1 MRKMRAFLLLVVCSA
16 VGAAGDFELL
26 RYNHPGLRVDLGVGL
41 WAWPLPMDFDGDGD
55 MDLVVSCPDKP
66 HNGTYFFENP
76 GPSSVGEK
84 TPAFKSAR
92 RLGPGFSNITLSW
105 VEGRPRVLL
114 PGEEIVGFLQGRLDQ
129 RRKIYPR
136 SNVHTVE
143 AVRAPGENVSG
154 LFVGKFDQS
163 RKSPS
168 RAKSRVA
175 ARVRANQWKWVDYDG
190 DGALDLAVGVGWWG
204 DYGWDNA
211 FNVRGQWTNGPL
223 HGFVYLI
230 RNRGSSAKPRY
241 AEPVKLTAGGKPIDV
256 FGMPSPNFADFDGD
270 GDLDLLCG
278 EFIDGFTY
286 FENVGS
292 RRAPQYAPG
301 RRLAREGK
309 PIRMP
314 LCMIVPAAVD
324 WDRDGDVDLI
334 VGQEDGRVAF
344 LENTGRTANGMPVF
358 RDPRF
363 FKQEADAV
371 KFGALATPACFDWDG
386 DGDEDILCGDTAGE
400 IGFIENLGGFPPRWA
415 APRRL
420 RAGGKPIRIMAGPNG
435 SIQGP
440 AEAKWGY
447 TVLSAADWD
456 HDGLPDIVAN
466 SIWGRVVWFRN
477 IGTRRRPKLAPP
489 RPIQVEW
496 PGRPPK
502 PAWNWWNPVGEELV
516 TQWRTTPAVV
526 DWNRDGINDLV
537 MLDHEGYLA
546 FFRRVRRGGKLLLL
560 PGERIFRGG
569 TIGRF
574 GRISGRKTDPLRL
587 NDGAAGKSGRRKFCV
602 VDWDGDGRRD
612 LIVDGLNADFLR
624 NVGERDGAVFFER
637 VGPLGK
643 RRLAGHTS
651 CPTTVDWN
659 RDGAPDLLVGAED
672 GFFYY
677 LPNPRSR
684 R

>member
-1 MRKMRAFLLLVVCSA
+1 MRKMRASLLLVVCSA

-84 TPAFKSAR
+84 TLAFKSAR

-211 FNVRGQWTNGPL
+211 FNARGQWTNGPL
-223 HGFVYLI
+223 HGFAYLI

-363 FKQEADAV
+363 FKQEAEAV

-456 HDGLPDIVAN
+456 CRQLDLGSSGLVPQHRDPPPAEARAAPADP
-466 SIWGRVVWFRN
+466 GRVA
-477 IGTRRRPKLAPP
+477 GPP
-489 RPIQVEW
+489 AQAGV
-496 PGRPPK
+496 
-502 PAWNWWNPVGEELV
+502 ELV
-516 TQWRTTPAVV
+516 
-526 DWNRDGINDLV
+526 
-537 MLDHEGYLA
+537 E
-546 FFRRVRRGGKLLLL
+546 
-560 PGERIFRGG
+560 
-569 TIGRF
+569 
-574 GRISGRKTDPLRL
+574 
-587 NDGAAGKSGRRKFCV
+587 SGRRRV
-602 VDWDGDGRRD
+602 SHPMANHTGGRGLESGRNQRPCYARPRGLSGVFPTGAARRQTAVAPGRED
-612 LIVDGLNADFLR
+612 LPRR
-624 NVGERDGAVFFER
+624 NHRSVRPHQRPENRPPPPERRRGR
-637 VGPLGK
+637 QVGP
-643 RRLAGHTS
+643 
-651 CPTTVDWN
+651 P
-659 RDGAPDLLVGAED
+659 
-672 GFFYY
+672 
-677 LPNPRSR
+677 
-684 R
+684 